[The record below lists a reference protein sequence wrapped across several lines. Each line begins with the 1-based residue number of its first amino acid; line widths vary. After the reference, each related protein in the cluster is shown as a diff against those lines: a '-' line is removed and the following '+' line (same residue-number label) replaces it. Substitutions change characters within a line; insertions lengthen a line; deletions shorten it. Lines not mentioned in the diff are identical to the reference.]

1 MAMSRISKRLLVVA
15 LPIGILLAAGLTLV
29 TRGFGLGQRVPGNSS
44 FTTDVS
50 RLSTYRIPDSLDFCG
65 ERMPLEVPDVRE
77 RMEQAFYI
85 ELSDAQII
93 LDLKRSTKYFPYIE
107 KRLREMNL
115 PEDLKYLPVAESALR
130 NLVSS
135 RGAAGLW
142 QFTDDTARRYDLRVN
157 YYVDERYNFRKA
169 TDAALNY
176 LNDLHSE
183 FGSWTLAAAAYNM
196 GKNGIERTV
205 NYQMTTNYYNLQLN
219 DETSRFVF
227 RIVALKQIM
236 SHYKTYGF
244 DLTRNDFYQAPEV
257 RSVEVRQINDLSV
270 WARQQGTSY
279 RNVKY
284 LNPWLMERSLPA
296 GRWSVDLPQMSQPVM
311 FTSATPAIRDSD
323 SSSQANLTY
332 VVRRGDS
339 LTRIADIYG
348 VSVRDLRDWNGLRQD
363 GYLRTGQRLTIYSNA
378 LNFVR

>member
-1 MAMSRISKRLLVVA
+1 MDMLPISKRLLVIA
-15 LPIGILLAAGLTLV
+15 LPVGILLAAGLALV
-29 TRGFGLGQRVPGNSS
+29 ARGPGFGHWDSGN
-44 FTTDVS
+44 TPAINDVS
-50 RLSTYRIPDSLDFCG
+50 RLSTYRIPDSLNFCD
-65 ERMPLEVPDVRE
+65 ERMPLEIPDVRE

-107 KRLREMNL
+107 EKLREMDL

-142 QFTDDTARRYDLRVN
+142 QFTVGTARHYGLRVN

-169 TDAALNY
+169 TVAALNH
-176 LNDLHSE
+176 LNALHSE

-205 NYQMTTNYYNLQLN
+205 NYQMTKNYYSLQLN

-236 SHYKTYGF
+236 SHYKRYGF
-244 DLTRNDFYQAPEV
+244 DLTKNDFYQAPEV
-257 RSVEVRQINDLSV
+257 RSLQVKQINDLPI
-270 WARQQGTSY
+270 WARNQGTSY
-279 RNVKY
+279 REVKY
-284 LNPWLMERSLPA
+284 LNPWLKESALPS
-296 GRWSVDLPQMSQPVM
+296 GSWTVDLPQFSQPVM
-311 FTSATPAIRDSD
+311 FSSATPAAGDSA
-323 SSSQANLTY
+323 SSSQPNLTY

-348 VSVRDLRDWNGLRQD
+348 VSVKDLRTWNDLRQN
-363 GYLRTGQRLTIYSNA
+363 GYLKAGQTLTIYANA
-378 LNFVR
+378 RNFER

>member
-1 MAMSRISKRLLVVA
+1 
-15 LPIGILLAAGLTLV
+15 
-29 TRGFGLGQRVPGNSS
+29 
-44 FTTDVS
+44 
-50 RLSTYRIPDSLDFCG
+50 
-65 ERMPLEVPDVRE
+65 MPLEVPDVRE

-270 WARQQGTSY
+270 WAQQQGTSC
-279 RNVKY
+279 RDVKY
-284 LNPWLMERSLPA
+284 LNPWLKERLLPA
-296 GRWSVDLPQMSQPVM
+296 GRWSLDLPQMSRLVM

-363 GYLRTGQRLTIYSNA
+363 GYL
-378 LNFVR
+378 

>member
-1 MAMSRISKRLLVVA
+1 MSRISKRFLVIA
-15 LPIGILLAAGLTLV
+15 LPAGILLAAGLAMV
-29 TRGFGLGQRVPGNSS
+29 ARGFNFGQWDSGESS
-44 FTTDVS
+44 VTADVS

-65 ERMPLEVPDVRE
+65 ERMPLEIPDVRE

-107 KRLREMNL
+107 EKLREMNL
-115 PEDLKYLPVAESALR
+115 PEDLEYLPVAESALR
-130 NLVSS
+130 DLVSS

-142 QFTDDTARRYDLRVN
+142 QFTDDTARRYGLRVN
-157 YYVDERYNFRKA
+157 YYIDERYNFHKA

-205 NYQMTTNYYNLQLN
+205 KYQMTTNYYSLQLN
-219 DETSRFVF
+219 DETARFVF

-236 SHYKTYGF
+236 SHYKQYGF
-244 DLTRNDFYQAPEV
+244 DLRKSDFYQPTEV
-257 RSVEVRQINDLSV
+257 RSVDVPQIRDLSI
-270 WARQQGTSY
+270 WARPQGTSY
-279 RNVKY
+279 REVKY
-284 LNPWLMERSLPA
+284 LNPWIRERWLPP
-296 GRWSVDLPQMSQPVM
+296 GRWTVDLPQASQPAM
-311 FTSATPAIRDSD
+311 FASVPPVIVDSA
-323 SSSQANLTY
+323 SSSRSDLTY

-339 LTRIADIYG
+339 LLRIADIYG
-348 VSVRDLRDWNGLRQD
+348 VSVRNLRDWNGLEL
-363 GYLRTGQRLTIYSNA
+363 GEYLKAGQKLRIYANA
-378 LNFVR
+378 RNFER

>member
-15 LPIGILLAAGLTLV
+15 LPLAILLAAGLTLIA
-29 TRGFGLGQRVPGNSS
+29 REIRFGQWDPGKSS
-44 FTTDVS
+44 LTPDVS
-50 RLSTYRIPDSLDFCG
+50 RLSTYRVPDSLGFCG
-65 ERMPLEVPDVRE
+65 EGMPLEVPDVRE

-85 ELSDAQII
+85 ELSDAQVI
-93 LDLKRSTKYFPYIE
+93 LDLKRSTKYFPYIQA
-107 KRLREMNL
+107 KLREMNL

-135 RGAAGLW
+135 RGAAGIW
-142 QFTDDTARRYDLRVN
+142 QFTDDTARRYGLRVN

-183 FGSWTLAAAAYNM
+183 FGSWTLAVAAYNM
-196 GKNGIERTV
+196 GKSGIERTV
-205 NYQMTTNYYNLQLN
+205 NYQMSKNYYNLQLN

-236 SHYKTYGF
+236 SHYKMYGF
-244 DLTRNDFYQAPEV
+244 ELARNDFYQAPEV

-279 RNVKY
+279 RDVKY
-284 LNPWLMERSLPA
+284 LNPWLKERSLPA
-296 GRWSVDLPQMSQPVM
+296 GRWSLDLPQMSQPVM
-311 FTSATPAIRDSD
+311 FTSATPAITDSD
-323 SSSQANLTY
+323 SSSQANLNY
-332 VVRRGDS
+332 VVRPGDS

-363 GYLRTGQRLTIYSNA
+363 EYLRTGQRLTIYSKAQNS
-378 LNFVR
+378 LR